1 MVDLNTQAAYKLNI
15 SDLKE
20 NTYVKDDN
28 GKEPNYLNLADK
40 IKVYRVR
47 ILARV
52 TFKYSSEDGNYAS
65 ITLDDDTG
73 TIRVKAWQNIKSVLD
88 TKKEDL
94 VDMIALVREWNGEV
108 YLVPE
113 VLRIVDNPDMKTL
126 RRLEILRFKKEEGIL
141 DKDTIQKE
149 ITSIKTSFG
158 SESNTVVSS
167 DAKSDATDN
176 TIDGRNK
183 KEDNPDTIKSPI
195 NEQKSEQVK
204 VAIPKPIENKITS
217 QKPTDEKTTGTQ
229 DDTSET
235 SSENTEKPL
244 RVRILEVIEK
254 LDAGD
259 GAAID
264 DVLES
269 VKGPEKDTEEVINEL
284 LSEGTCYE
292 PRAGKIKVL

>member
-1 MVDLNTQAAYKLNI
+1 MVNLNTQAAYKLDI
-15 SDLKE
+15 SDLTDNK
-20 NTYVKDDN
+20 YVKDDT

-52 TFKYSSEDGNYAS
+52 TFRYASEDGNYAS

-73 TIRVKAWQNIKSVLD
+73 TIRVKAWQNIKAVLD

-126 RRLEILRFKKEEGIL
+126 RALEILRFKKDECIM
-141 DKDTIQKE
+141 DKGTIQKE
-149 ITSIKTSFG
+149 ITALKTSIDP
-158 SESNTVVSS
+158 ESATVKSS
-167 DAKSDATDN
+167 VDKADSKTVLDTSTQEPKEK
-176 TIDGRNK
+176 TK
-183 KEDNPDTIKSPI
+183 KETIR
-195 NEQKSEQVK
+195 
-204 VAIPKPIENKITS
+204 KPIENKIP
-217 QKPTDEKTTGTQ
+217 Q
-229 DDTSET
+229 ET
-235 SSENTEKPL
+235 SKDKETIETSDSASKKDAGATEKPL
-244 RVRILEVIEK
+244 RVRILEAVEK
-254 LDAGD
+254 LDEGD

-264 DVLES
+264 DVLDS
-269 VKGPEKDTEEVINEL
+269 VDGPEKASEEVINEL